1 MSKLLDP
8 CVPVMKAL
16 IVGLRVD
23 IGDYTYQYD
32 PDEEEVFI
40 VGKTS
45 SGEEVFLR
53 TETLSLNGFIRMVHR
68 ELTEGQRIAVV
79 SQLSLLKDAKTRGS
93 TTLETSS

>member
-8 CVPVMKAL
+8 CVPIMKAL
-16 IVGLRVD
+16 MAGLRVD
-23 IGDYTYQYD
+23 IGNYTYQYD
-32 PDEEEVFI
+32 PNEEEVFI

-68 ELTEGQRIAVV
+68 ELTEGQRIATVAK
-79 SQLSLLKDAKTRGS
+79 LSLLRDRKNDR
-93 TTLETSS
+93 

>member
-16 IVGLRVD
+16 MTGLRVD

-79 SQLSLLKDAKTRGS
+79 SQLSLLRDRSEKRK
-93 TTLETSS
+93 ETIDN